1 MVDVDDII
9 TDQMLN
15 EQVQKDADSETI
27 SDLTVELG
35 PDGVRAYGTVSVLF
49 GLRRP
54 IEMQGTFAVE
64 EERLVVITTS
74 IVLDGQ
80 DVTEQYRAA
89 VEERVNWSLYKLLPQ
104 RYVRSFELSW
114 GQGGSR
120 LSQMRRQ

>member
-15 EQVQKDADSETI
+15 EQVQKDADSGTI

-35 PDGVRAYGTVSVLF
+35 PDGVRAYGTVSVLL

-64 EERLVVITTS
+64 EERLVAIATS
-74 IVLDGQ
+74 IVFNGQ
-80 DVTEQYRAA
+80 DVTEPYRHTI
-89 VEERVNWSLYKLLPQ
+89 EERVNWSLYKLLPQ

-114 GQGGSR
+114 SQVKVH
-120 LSQMRRQ
+120 SQMRRQ